1 MGRNEVFNEMSLLT
15 VILSVISGV
24 ISSMG
29 LGGGSILIILLT
41 TVLEY
46 PQRKAQGINIIFFLP
61 CALYGILSYKKQG
74 YILKD
79 KVFPVIIFGLIG
91 STAGYFI
98 LDYVRADYLTKIFG
112 CLLIYIGLRDL
123 LKRN

>member
-1 MGRNEVFNEMSLLT
+1 MSLLT

-98 LDYVRADYLTKIFG
+98 LDYLYSIATSYDFMFSTLSFVFLFG
-112 CLLIYIGLRDL
+112 NSIITCFCTM
-123 LKRN
+123 